1 MTIKHLINN
10 ECANKNGITISNTT
24 DKILAMFIEYCKKHV
39 NAKSYDGL
47 ISTSNYLDIKSLL
60 DLTLM
65 TAAGNIKDNTLAEIH
80 KIFNIKNDYTTG
92 EEEEVFYILNLS
104 QGSVMNLV
112 GERLERQWAKHLG
125 PAKRETPHSY
135 PKP

>member
-1 MTIKHLINN
+1 
-10 ECANKNGITISNTT
+10 
-24 DKILAMFIEYCKKHV
+24 MF
-39 NAKSYDGL
+39 SL

-92 EEEEVFYILNLS
+92 EEEEVFYMLCLILFFLKC
-104 QGSVMNLV
+104 GSVMNLV